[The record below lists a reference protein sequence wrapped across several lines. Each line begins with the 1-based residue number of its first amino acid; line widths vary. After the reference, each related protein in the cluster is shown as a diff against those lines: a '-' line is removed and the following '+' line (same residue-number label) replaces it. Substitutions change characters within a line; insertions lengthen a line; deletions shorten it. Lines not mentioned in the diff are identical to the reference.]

1 MDIDLGSSIKFNVK
15 FNENSY
21 EMREPTVGEM
31 MKLKDLSADDHSK
44 IVDFL
49 AILGMPREATE
60 SMPIRSVKA
69 LIDTIV
75 GAISEK
81 K

>member
-15 FNENSY
+15 FDGNVY

-31 MKLKDLSADDHSK
+31 MALKDLASDDHSK

-49 AILGMPREATE
+49 ALLGMPKSATE

-69 LIDTIV
+69 LVDGIV